1 MSNEE
6 KAKWK
11 VNPAKGTYI
20 HPNGKTGVQVVSVGK
35 TEATKDL
42 PDNLATINVKYR
54 KIKIRDV
61 MDRSKDEAGEVLSQE
76 RDYFT
81 QRVRKFRQW
90 AVGNHGLTLSKPG
103 LVPARLPASPLRKTP
118 AYTQESPMWSP

>member
-20 HPNGKTGVQVVSVGK
+20 HPNGKTGIQVLSVDG
-35 TEATKDL
+35 TK
-42 PDNLATINVKYR
+42 VKYR
-54 KIKIRDV
+54 KLKIHDV
-61 MDRSKDEAGEVLSQE
+61 MDRSKDEVVEVLIKD
-76 RDYFT
+76 RGFLALFM
-81 QRVRKFRQW
+81 RKFRQW
-90 AVGNHGLTLSKPG
+90 AVGDHGLTLSKPG